1 MLNNSIIA
9 LSDGTLTLLNGQ
21 KNMLEAIKLLA
32 QRDELKSSLSEI
44 KKEKIH
50 PYAMHSVKLMS
61 YVLSYYFF
69 APQSL
74 CCQINVKR
82 KHINKQKSIINP
94 MLTMLFLFLGS
105 T

>member
-44 KKEKIH
+44 KKEKNTSLSH
-50 PYAMHSVKLMS
+50 AFSKT
-61 YVLSYYFF
+61 YVICAFLLLLCSPIALLSDK
-69 APQSL
+69 
-74 CCQINVKR
+74 CQK
-82 KHINKQKSIINP
+82 KTH
-94 MLTMLFLFLGS
+94 
-105 T
+105 

>member
-50 PYAMHSVKLMS
+50 P
-61 YVLSYYFF
+61 
-69 APQSL
+69 
-74 CCQINVKR
+74 
-82 KHINKQKSIINP
+82 
-94 MLTMLFLFLGS
+94 
-105 T
+105 